1 MRHGSRTAVLD
12 PTGRPHATL
21 HCKRVLFGLSEQ
33 ALHLHLV
40 YNSTMTIDHRDNA
53 CITFKHKI
61 ASREAI
67 ESFGRP
73 INDTRVFRASDITCV
88 SIHDGN
94 DEADVQPFVSPSVM
108 LQTQRVWRRTRDFA
122 VDHFERDWIV
132 VELSP
137 AFDREALQLLRDLK
151 DVNQPHTHEDVNQP
165 LASIEAREL
174 IIHVE
179 KRALFLRE
187 RRVLALEAREAVLCR
202 QEARMKMMQAELDKR
217 EGQLNNKHWQL
228 SAKQW
233 ELDKAQTSLED
244 QTMEAERMLESNICS
259 QLQIPLPLQYLP
271 LSHNTTQTEAPGIG
285 GRRAKYPGG
294 NTRAKRNTWGKRN
307 TRAKRKR

>member
-1 MRHGSRTAVLD
+1 MSAASRTAVLD

-40 YNSTMTIDHRDNA
+40 YNSTMTIESGDNA

-94 DEADVQPFVSPSVM
+94 DEANVPPFVM
-108 LQTQRVWRRTRDFA
+108 LQTQSVWRPTRDFA
-122 VDHFERDWIV
+122 VDHFDRDWIV

-137 AFDREALQLLRDLK
+137 ASDREALQLLRDLK
-151 DVNQPHTHEDVNQP
+151 DVNQPHTHEDANQP

-187 RRVLALEAREAVLCR
+187 RRVLALEAREAVLGR
-202 QEARMKMMQAELDKR
+202 QEARMKIMQAELEKR
-217 EGQLNNKHWQL
+217 KVQLTAKHFEL
-228 SAKQW
+228 TAKHF
-233 ELDKAQTSLED
+233 ELED
-244 QTMEAERMLESNICS
+244 
-259 QLQIPLPLQYLP
+259 
-271 LSHNTTQTEAPGIG
+271 
-285 GRRAKYPGG
+285 
-294 NTRAKRNTWGKRN
+294 
-307 TRAKRKR
+307 

>member
-40 YNSTMTIDHRDNA
+40 YNSTMTIESGDNA

-61 ASREAI
+61 TSRYAP

-73 INDTRVFRASDITCV
+73 IDDTRVFRAPNITCV

-94 DEADVQPFVSPSVM
+94 DEANVPPFVM
-108 LQTQRVWRRTRDFA
+108 LQTQRVWRPTRDFA
-122 VDHFERDWIV
+122 VDHFDRDWIAA
-132 VELSP
+132 ELSP
-137 AFDREALQLLRDLK
+137 ASDREALQLLRDLK

-165 LASIEAREL
+165 LASNEAREL

-187 RRVLALEAREAVLCR
+187 RRVLALEAREAVLGR

-217 EGQLNNKHWQL
+217 EGQLNNKHW
-228 SAKQW
+228 
-233 ELDKAQTSLED
+233 ELEDRRRELGAAQASLED

-271 LSHNTTQTEAPGIG
+271 LSHNTTQTEAPD
-285 GRRAKYPGG
+285 
-294 NTRAKRNTWGKRN
+294 THTH
-307 TRAKRKR
+307 TT